1 MMRHSIL
8 LLIVSLGGASFSEA
22 QEVDAQRAADFERVV
37 APLLKRYC
45 VDCHGEKKQ
54 EADLALHKLSGTAIE
69 RADVVVW
76 KQVYEQLENGQMPPE
91 EAKQPTSAERRQ
103 LLTWLKG
110 ALTDAG
116 VYVDPFKLLSPA
128 RGNWVDHE
136 ALFSSQPG
144 EASGTPD
151 RVWRVTN
158 TAYQLFMERVIKQ
171 FRIGVNPL
179 TITHP
184 WKLQPGHDFSDYS
197 TSHRIGEAEIAV
209 HLRNCER
216 VVQNIV
222 INAKGNRTS
231 PIKLVIDAGK
241 SATRMQVEGV
251 VKPLFEKILNR
262 PIEASELVRYSD
274 FLANNLQTL
283 ETQEAVEQ
291 FLIAVM
297 FHPEVLYRLEPVEG
311 MRAMLAPRPLARSL
325 ALALMDREP
334 DPVLLKAV
342 TDGQLSSRENV
353 RQQAQ
358 RLLNDDSILK
368 PRLLGFFHEYFNY
381 TKADDIFKCGTT
393 LKELGIPIRGD
404 YQPSIY
410 VADTDRLIESIIRDD
425 KHVLRELLT
434 STKMFVLSNR
444 TPASSRFTSERKA
457 REKALPDFGK
467 AGEQKLVL
475 ATYEVSI
482 TVEDWLAYKPA
493 DLPAEHRLGVLTH
506 PSWLIAHGTNFENHA
521 IQRGRWIRE
530 KLLGGAVPEVPVTVN
545 AALPDEPDQTLR
557 ARMRVTRDAYCWK
570 CHRLMDPL
578 GLPFEQYD
586 HLGRYRSAEIVVD
599 KVATQRLKDPT
610 KGRAMTTAP
619 LDLSGGIELSGVPG
633 LDGPVSSPLELIRK
647 LADSERVEQVFVRH
661 VFRYFLG
668 RNETLTDG
676 PTLVAA
682 HKAYRE
688 SDGSLK
694 ALLVSLLTSDSFLM
708 RTHAVAAD
716 TEQKPRPATG
726 AR

>member
-1 MMRHSIL
+1 MRSA
-8 LLIVSLGGASFSEA
+8 LLILFITLTGVSVMEA
-22 QEVDAQRAADFERVV
+22 QEVAVPRTADLGRVV
-37 APLLKRYC
+37 APFVKRYC
-45 VDCHGEKKQ
+45 VDCHGEKKP

-69 RADVVVW
+69 RTDVVVW
-76 KQVYEQLENGQMPPE
+76 KQVYEQLENGQMPPKD
-91 EAKQPTSAERRQ
+91 AKQPTSAERRQ

-116 VYVDPFKLLSPA
+116 VYVDSFKLLSPA

-136 ALFSSQPG
+136 ALFANKLG

-158 TAYQLFMERVIKQ
+158 TAYQQFMERVIQQ
-171 FRIGVNPL
+171 FRIDVNPR

-197 TSHRIGEAEIAV
+197 TSHRVGEAEIAV

-216 VVQNIV
+216 VAQRILSNI
-222 INAKGNRTS
+222 KGHRTS
-231 PIKLVIDAGK
+231 PIKLALDAGK
-241 SATRMQVEGV
+241 SATRAQVESV
-251 VKPLFEKILNR
+251 VKPHFEKILNR
-262 PIEASELVRYSD
+262 PIEPAELVRYSD
-274 FLANNLQTL
+274 FLANNLKIM
-283 ETQEAVEQ
+283 EADEAFEQ
-291 FLIAVM
+291 FVIGVL

-311 MRAMLAPRPLARSL
+311 VRAMLAPRPLARSL
-325 ALALMDREP
+325 AFTLTDREP

-342 TDGQLSSRENV
+342 TDGKLSSREDV

-358 RLLNDDSILK
+358 RILADSAILK

-381 TKADDIFKCGTT
+381 TKAADIFKCQTT
-393 LKELGIPIRGD
+393 LKELGIPNRGD
-404 YQPSIY
+404 YQPSVY
-410 VADTDRLIESIIRDD
+410 VADTDRLIESIIQDD

-444 TPASSRFTSERKA
+444 TPASAGNTSEKRL
-457 REKALPDFGK
+457 REKALPDFGRL
-467 AGEQKLVL
+467 GEQKLVL
-475 ATYEVSI
+475 STYEVSI
-482 TVEDWLAYKPA
+482 TVEDWLAYKPT

-557 ARMRVTRDAYCWK
+557 TRMRVTREDYCWK

-610 KGRAMTTAP
+610 KGRAMTTSP
-619 LDLSGGIELSGVPG
+619 LDLSGSIELSGVPG
-633 LDGPVSSPLELIRK
+633 LDGPVNSPLELIRK

-668 RNETLTDG
+668 RNETLADG
-676 PTLVAA
+676 PTLVTA
-682 HKAYRE
+682 HKAYRDN
-688 SDGSLK
+688 DGSLK

-708 RTHAVAAD
+708 RMHAVAAD
-716 TEQKPRPATG
+716 TEQKRPPATG

>member
-1 MMRHSIL
+1 MIDNMIHQPLNAVNRKGRWITILISIL
-8 LLIVSLGGASFSEA
+8 GTVFMLPQLTKAAEDKVVRSFL
-22 QEVDAQRAADFERVV
+22 DA
-37 APLLKRYC
+37 YC
-45 VDCHGEKKQ
+45 VDCHGAKKP
-54 EADLALHKLSGTAIE
+54 EADVALHKLSGEALQ
-69 RADVVVW
+69 RAEVVVW
-76 KQVYEQLENGQMPPE
+76 KQVYEQLENGQMPPAD
-91 EAKQPTSAERRQ
+91 AKQPTTAERRQ

-110 ALTDAG
+110 TLTDAG

-136 ALFSSQPG
+136 ALFANKDG
-144 EASGTPD
+144 EATGTPD

-158 TAYQLFMERVIKQ
+158 TAYQQFMERVIKQ
-171 FRIGVNPL
+171 FRIDVNPL

-197 TSHRIGEAEIAV
+197 TSHRVGEAEIAV

-216 VVQNIV
+216 VAQRILSNI
-222 INAKGNRTS
+222 KGHRTS
-231 PIKLVIDAGK
+231 PIKLALDAGK
-241 SATRMQVEGV
+241 SATRAQVEGV
-251 VKPLFEKILNR
+251 VKPHFEKILNR
-262 PIEASELVRYSD
+262 PIEPPELVRYSD
-274 FLANNLQTL
+274 FLANNLKIMDAD
-283 ETQEAVEQ
+283 EAFEQ
-291 FLIAVM
+291 FVIGVM

-311 MRAMLAPRPLARSL
+311 VRAMLAPRPLAKSL
-325 ALALMDREP
+325 ALTLTDREP
-334 DPVLLKAV
+334 DPVLLQAV
-342 TDGQLSSRENV
+342 TEGKLGSREEV
-353 RQQAQ
+353 KHQVE
-358 RLLNDDSILK
+358 RLLNDDRVPK

-381 TKADDIFKCGTT
+381 TKATDIFKCGTT
-393 LKELGIPIRGD
+393 LKELGIPVRGD
-404 YQPSIY
+404 YQPSVY
-410 VADTDRLIESIIRDD
+410 VADTDRLIESIIQDD

-434 STKMFVLSNR
+434 STKMFVLTNR
-444 TPASSRFTSERKA
+444 TPASSRFTSERKS

-475 ATYEVSI
+475 STYEVSI
-482 TVEDWLAYKPA
+482 TVEDWLAYKPTA
-493 DLPAEHRLGVLTH
+493 LPAEHRLGVLTH

-557 ARMRVTRDAYCWK
+557 ARMRVTREDYCWK

-599 KVATQRLKDPT
+599 KVATQRLKDQT
-610 KGRAMTTAP
+610 QGRAMTTAP
-619 LDLSGGIELSGVPG
+619 LDVAGGIELSGVPG
-633 LDGPVSSPLELIRK
+633 LDGPVQSPLELIRK
-647 LADSERVEQVFVRH
+647 LAESERVEQVFVRH

-668 RNETLTDG
+668 RNETLADG

-682 HKAYRE
+682 HKAYRD

-694 ALLVSLLTSDSFLM
+694 ALLVSLLTSDSFLI
-708 RTHAVAAD
+708 RTHAVD
-716 TEQKPRPATG
+716 ERTKP
-726 AR
+726 